1 MSAATARPSA
11 KLQRLASLYSV
22 QTSYIDA
29 SGKKRRSSAASL
41 MQILQLRGAELAVE
55 AGLDAALRARKEH
68 LRSRLMEPVHV
79 VWEGDPFAI
88 RLQLAR
94 PEGALVRYELEL
106 ESGERREG
114 AAELRADRGGGV
126 FTIRET
132 LPLGYHRLRLMVR
145 RKMAESV
152 IISAPRKAHAPWL
165 EGRKRWGAFVPA
177 YAIHSAKAPEASAGN
192 LKEMSRWIGE
202 KGGEICGTLPIL
214 AAFLDEPFEPSPYS
228 PVSRLF
234 WNEFYIDVR
243 SLPELAESPR
253 RDELL
258 RSLESIALTQRD
270 PKTGQAL
277 VDYRLE
283 MKARRAVLETLLT
296 QFVSAQGERKRSFE
310 RFAGGNEEL
319 RRYARFRAVC
329 DGRRTPWTSWPE
341 NLKNGVIAEDD
352 FDVRD
357 EQYHLYAQWLMS
369 ERMKEIANRSAGRA
383 NLYLDFPL
391 GVNSIGYDVWS
402 RPHLFN
408 LKVSVGAPPD
418 PFFTRGQNWGF
429 PPLDPDAI
437 RESGHEY
444 FIRSIRHQLR
454 HAEML
459 RIDHVMGFHRLFWVP
474 EGAEAAD
481 GTYVRY
487 PADELFAILCLESTR
502 HKSAIVGEDL
512 GTVPAEVRQLMD
524 DHAVAR
530 MFVVQYEL
538 NPKSEPVLKD
548 PAPGMV
554 ASMNTHDM
562 PTFYSFWTGRDI
574 DDRVQLGLLDEKGA
588 RKERKARAAIRSSL
602 ASFLNR
608 KGFLA
613 GPSDNAEEVLRGCL
627 RFLSQSEAY
636 LLLVNL
642 EDLWLEVEPQNTPGT
657 GPERANWRRKLRHS
671 LDEIKSS
678 QSVASY
684 FEQIG
689 RRG

>member
-1 MSAATARPSA
+1 MSSASGRPSA
-11 KLQRLASLYSV
+11 KLERLASLFSV

-29 SGKKRRSSAASL
+29 SGKKRRSSTDSL
-41 MQILQLRGAELAVE
+41 MRILQLRGAELAVE
-55 AGLDAALRARKEH
+55 AGLDTALRARKAH
-68 LRSRLMEPVHV
+68 LQSRLMAPVHV
-79 VWEGDPFAI
+79 VWEGEPVAI
-88 RLQLAR
+88 RLRLMR
-94 PEGALVRYELEL
+94 PEGTRVRYELEL

-114 AAELRADRGGGV
+114 GAELVAERGGGV
-126 FTIRET
+126 IT
-132 LPLGYHRLRLMVR
+132 LPEMLPFGYHRLRLIVR
-145 RKMAESV
+145 RKMAEAV

-165 EGRKRWGAFVPA
+165 EGRKSWGAFVPA
-177 YAIHSAKAPEASAGN
+177 YAIHSAHAPEASAGN
-192 LKEMSRWIGE
+192 LREMSRWIGE
-202 KGGEICGTLPIL
+202 KGGRICGTLPIL

-243 SLPELAESPR
+243 SLPELAQSPR
-253 RDELL
+253 RDDIL
-258 RSLESIALTQRD
+258 RSLETIGLGQRD
-270 PKTGQAL
+270 PKTTQAL
-277 VDYRLE
+277 VDYRPE
-283 MKARRAVLETLLT
+283 MKAKRAVLETLLA
-296 QFVSAQGERKRSFE
+296 QFVSEQGERKRSFE
-310 RFAGGNEEL
+310 TFTANDEL

-341 NLKNGVIAEDD
+341 NLKSGVVAEDD
-352 FDVRD
+352 FDVMD
-357 EQYHLYAQWLMS
+357 EQYHLYVQWLMS
-369 ERMKEIANRSAGRA
+369 EQMKEIAARSAGRA

-391 GVNSIGYDVWS
+391 GVNSFGYDVWS

-408 LKVSVGAPPD
+408 LNVSVGAPPD

-459 RIDHVMGFHRLFWVP
+459 RIDHVMGLHRLFWVP

-481 GTYVRY
+481 GTYIRY
-487 PADELFAILCLESTR
+487 PAGELFAILCIESIR

-512 GTVPAEVRQLMD
+512 GTVPPEVRQSMD
-524 DHAVAR
+524 DHAIAR

-538 NPKSEPVLKD
+538 NPKSEPVLND

-562 PTFYSFWTGRDI
+562 PTFYSFFTGSDI
-574 DDRVQLGLLDEKGA
+574 DDRMQLGLLDEKGA
-588 RKERKARAAIRSSL
+588 RRERKARAAIRSSL
-602 ASFLNR
+602 A
-608 KGFLA
+608 GFLKTRGFLD
-613 GPSDNAEEVLRGCL
+613 GPADDAEEVLRGFL
-627 RFLSQSEAY
+627 RFLSQSDAF

-642 EDLWLEVEPQNTPGT
+642 EDLWLEGEPQNRPGT
-657 GPERANWRRKLRHS
+657 GPERPNWRRKLRHS
-671 LDEIKSS
+671 LEEIKSS
-678 QSVASY
+678 ESVASHLA
-684 FEQIG
+684 EIE

>member
-1 MSAATARPSA
+1 MTSMPGRPSA
-11 KLQRLASLYSV
+11 KLERLASLYSV

-29 SGKKRRSSAASL
+29 AGRKRRSTTDSL
-41 MQILQLRGAELAVE
+41 LRILRLRGAELARESEV
-55 AGLDAALRARKEH
+55 DSALRARKEH
-68 LRSRLMEPVHV
+68 LRSRLMDPVHV
-79 VWEGDPFAI
+79 VWEGDPFSVPI
-88 RLQLAR
+88 RMSR
-94 PEGALVRYELEL
+94 PERTTVRYELEL
-106 ESGERREG
+106 ENGERRLG
-114 AAELRADRGGGV
+114 TAELVAGRAGGTV
-126 FTIRET
+126 TIREP
-132 LPLGYHRLRLMVR
+132 LPFGYHRLRLIVR
-145 RKMAESV
+145 RKMAEAAL
-152 IISAPRKAHAPWL
+152 ISAPRKAYAPWL
-165 EGRKRWGAFVPA
+165 DGEKRWGAFVPA
-177 YAIHSAKAPEASAGN
+177 YALHSVDAPEASTGN
-192 LKEMSRWIGE
+192 LGEMSRWIGE
-202 KGGEICGTLPIL
+202 QGGQICGTLPIL
-214 AAFLDEPFEPSPYS
+214 AAFLDEPFEASPYS

-234 WNEFYIDVR
+234 WNEFYVDVR
-243 SLPELAESPR
+243 SLPEMAESPR

-258 RSLESIALTQRD
+258 RSLEAMAVGQRD
-270 PKTGQAL
+270 PKTTQAL

-283 MKARRAVLETLLT
+283 MKARRAVLETLLA
-296 QFVSAQGERKRSFE
+296 QFIGTQGERKRSFDA
-310 RFAGGNEEL
+310 FAGGNVEL
-319 RRYARFRAVC
+319 GRYARFRAVC
-329 DGRRTPWTSWPE
+329 DQRRTPWTSWPE

-352 FDVRD
+352 FEVMD
-357 EQYHLYAQWLMS
+357 EQYHLYVQWLMS
-369 ERMKEIANRSAGRA
+369 EQMKEIATRSAGKA

-391 GVNSIGYDVWS
+391 GVNPSGYDVWS

-408 LKVSVGAPPD
+408 LNVSAGAPPD
-418 PFFTRGQNWGF
+418 PFFTRGQSWGF

-459 RIDHVMGFHRLFWVP
+459 RIDHVMGLHRLFWVP

-487 PADELFAILCLESTR
+487 PADELFAILCLESLR
-502 HKSAIVGEDL
+502 HRSVIVGEDL
-512 GTVPAEVRQLMD
+512 GTVPPEVRQLMD

-538 NPKSEPVLKD
+538 NPKAEPVLSD
-548 PAPGMV
+548 PSPAMV

-574 DDRVQLGLLDEKGA
+574 DDRVKLGLLDERSA

-602 ASFLNR
+602 AGFLNR

-613 GPSDNAEEVLRGCL
+613 GPSDEAEDILRGCL
-627 RFLSQSEAY
+627 RILSRSEAY
-636 LLLVNL
+636 LLLINL

-657 GPERANWRRKLRHS
+657 GPERANWRRKLRYT

-684 FEQIG
+684 VEQIG
-689 RRG
+689 RRD